1 MIILAMD
8 DETFPS
14 NIELSL
20 YVVKALEALG
30 GSGSNEQIKQEV
42 AKALNL
48 SNEATK
54 KIHSGKRTVLEY
66 KLAWARTIAKQ
77 RNLIQ
82 PVGRMN
88 WKLSSSAYP
97 MNQ

>member
-1 MIILAMD
+1 MIILIMD

-14 NIELSL
+14 NIKLSL

-30 GSGSNEQIKQEV
+30 GSGSNEQIRQEV
-42 AKALNL
+42 AKALHL
-48 SNEATK
+48 SKEATQ

-77 RNLIQ
+77 KNWIQ